1 MKMVKNIW
9 INVKK
14 ITLGDMEPNL
24 TKSAGKREFLDI
36 FLSK

>member
-24 TKSAGKREFLDI
+24 TKPAGKG
-36 FLSK
+36 

>member
-14 ITLGDMEPNL
+14 ITLGDMELNL
-24 TKSAGKREFLDI
+24 TKSAGKR
-36 FLSK
+36 

>member
-24 TKSAGKREFLDI
+24 TKSAGKR
-36 FLSK
+36 